1 MIKAP
6 EKSGAFVIHKLKGR
20 LCMKDCVFSR
30 CTYKVMLK
38 GMPTPEDRIYVLR
51 CGCSN
56 FDALDQVVE
65 DNLYNAPDG
74 CETRTT
80 AKTIQHDDMG
90 KSLVI
95 HTIEYIDQSGEVVF
109 AISDLAADSQQYS
122 MEYLL
127 SNPELLPDGDVEGFV
142 AAYKHYD
149 EVKAGLS
156 SR

>member
-1 MIKAP
+1 
-6 EKSGAFVIHKLKGR
+6 
-20 LCMKDCVFSR
+20 MKDCVFSR

-80 AKTIQHDDMG
+80 AKTMQRDDMG

-109 AISDLAADSQQYS
+109 AISDLSADSQQYS

-127 SNPELLPDGDVEGFV
+127 SNPELLPDGDVDGFRAYY
-142 AAYKHYD
+142 AACDAAKGYF
-149 EVKAGLS
+149 S
-156 SR
+156 